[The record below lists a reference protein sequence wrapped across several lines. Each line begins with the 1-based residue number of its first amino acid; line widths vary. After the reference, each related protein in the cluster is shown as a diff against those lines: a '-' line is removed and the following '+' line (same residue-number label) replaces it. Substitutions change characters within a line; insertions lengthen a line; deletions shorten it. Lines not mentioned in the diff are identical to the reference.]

1 MRTVLVCRP
10 GLAQR
15 RLTAANHRE
24 YLFDDVMW
32 VDRAQ
37 ADFAAF
43 VRVMTER
50 GIEVLELHELLAQT
64 LDVAAAKEWLLQCKV
79 MTGAADAADSPRLLS
94 GPQHELYEALCA
106 LPHSRLAELLI
117 GGVTRADLPIK
128 PGPMLGTYLEMNH
141 FAVPPLPNML
151 YMRDSSCWVGDGLNL
166 RPMHTPA
173 RRGETPLMA
182 ALYRFHPRFKP
193 LAATHDA
200 GATTGAHAGAHA
212 GAHSGARA
220 DATYDGCLDVLE
232 GGDVMPLG
240 KGVVLVGVGERTSA
254 QAVMGLA
261 QTLLLGGT
269 ATTLITANLPRSRT
283 APHLD
288 SMFTQ
293 CSPEVV
299 TYVPEAVDKML
310 CHELRL
316 APRGQSLQSRS
327 QAGRHLLDL
336 LAEALGVSTLRAVA
350 TGGRHID
357 RERTG
362 AVGGGGGDGAAD
374 QWDDG
379 NNVLALEPGVVIG
392 YDRNTTTNQRLRQA
406 GIEVIEI
413 PGGELSRGR
422 GGAHALC
429 CPIARDAVSYA

>member
-1 MRTVLVCRP
+1 MRDGVHSEVGALRTVLVCRP

-15 RLTAANHRE
+15 RLTAANCRE
-24 YLFDDVMW
+24 YLFDGVVW

-37 ADFAAF
+37 ADFAEF

-50 GIEVLELHELLAQT
+50 GIEVLELHDLLAQT
-64 LDVAAAKEWLLQCKV
+64 LDVAQAKDWLLQCKV
-79 MTGAADAADSPRLLS
+79 MTGSADAAGSPRLS
-94 GPQHELYEALCA
+94 TGPQHELHEALHA
-106 LPHSRLAELLI
+106 LPHARLAELLI

-128 PGPMLGTYLEMNH
+128 ASAMLGAYLDMNH

-193 LAATHDA
+193 RAALL
-200 GATTGAHAGAHA
+200 GAVATPGAHAG
-212 GAHSGARA
+212 
-220 DATYDGCLDVLE
+220 ATYDGCLDVLE

-254 QAVMGLA
+254 QAVMSLA

-269 ATTLITANLPRSRT
+269 ATTLITANLPRSRS

-336 LAEALGVSTLRAVA
+336 LAEALGVSTLHAVA
-350 TGGRHID
+350 TGGKHID
-357 RERTG
+357 RERAG
-362 AVGGGGGDGAAD
+362 AADGEGAAD

>member
-1 MRTVLVCRP
+1 MRDGVHSEVGALRTVLVCRP

-15 RLTAANHRE
+15 RLTAANCRE
-24 YLFDDVMW
+24 YLFDDVIW

-43 VRVMTER
+43 VRVMSER
-50 GIEVLELHELLAQT
+50 GVEVLELHDLLAQT
-64 LDVAAAKEWLLQCKV
+64 LDIAEAKDWLLQCKV
-79 MTGAADAADSPRLLS
+79 MMGAADSARSPRLLT
-94 GPQHELYEALCA
+94 GPQHELHEVLNA
-106 LPHSRLAELLI
+106 LPHDRLAELLI

-128 PGPMLGTYLEMNH
+128 PGAMLGAYLEMNH
-141 FAVPPLPNML
+141 FAVPPLPNTL

-166 RPMHTPA
+166 RPMHAPA

-182 ALYRFHPRFKP
+182 ALYRFHPRFKSQ
-193 LAATHDA
+193 ATILSA
-200 GATTGAHAGAHA
+200 GAAAGAF
-212 GAHSGARA
+212 SGAA
-220 DATYDGCLDVLE
+220 YDGCLDVLE
-232 GGDVMPLG
+232 GGDVMALG

-336 LAEALGVSTLRAVA
+336 LAEALGVSTLRAIA

-357 RERTG
+357 RERAG
-362 AVGGGGGDGAAD
+362 AAAANGDAAAD

-429 CPIARDAVSYA
+429 CPIARDAVSYS